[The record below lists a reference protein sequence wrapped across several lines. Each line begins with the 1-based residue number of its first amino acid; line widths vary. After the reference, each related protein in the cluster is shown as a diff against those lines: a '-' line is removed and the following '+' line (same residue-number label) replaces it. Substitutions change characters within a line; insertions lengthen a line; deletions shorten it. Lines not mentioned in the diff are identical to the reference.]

1 MLSVILTMFMVA
13 ESNYL
18 QEMRFS
24 SLAACEAYAQQM
36 YKEQKVSGSYPRMKH
51 HFCFEDF

>member
-24 SLAACEAYAQQM
+24 SLVACEAYAQQM